1 MLARIS
7 KMWLSKVNKLG
18 GVCMAAN
25 ALKRQYGNTLFFF
38 KLHQPTHLLER
49 TTPSGRRSTDSK
61 LFKLTKRN
69 GLTEKPPKFVGAIQ
83 GPTGKGR
90 SVKQVLFI

>member
-1 MLARIS
+1 
-7 KMWLSKVNKLG
+7 
-18 GVCMAAN
+18 MA
-25 ALKRQYGNTLFFF
+25 THSFF

-90 SVKQVLFI
+90 LVKQVLFCKRKYEEYVSYKIKNPLSHPRVLPKGMKK